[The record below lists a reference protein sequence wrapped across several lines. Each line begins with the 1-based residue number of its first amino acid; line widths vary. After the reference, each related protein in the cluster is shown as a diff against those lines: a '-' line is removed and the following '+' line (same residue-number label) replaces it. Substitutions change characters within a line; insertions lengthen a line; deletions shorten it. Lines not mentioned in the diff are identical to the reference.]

1 MRVLA
6 AVLLSVVFWSCG
18 HEKAV
23 TQKGVANTAAVTAPP
38 LSHNDALR
46 FKYFYLEAV
55 NQQQKGNFDAAFDL
69 YRHCLTIDPNA
80 AEVYFALAGYYGALD
95 QDSMTVRYFKKAA
108 ELSPANNTYMERLAE
123 VYINENRI
131 DDAIDTYERLYTSN
145 RDRSDVLSML
155 FRLYEHKKDYNK
167 MLTTLDRIET
177 VDGASERI
185 TLSRMNVYEMQGKPE
200 KALAE
205 LKSLAQKHPYD
216 MNYRVMMGNWLLQNG
231 QKEAAYGE
239 YQYVL
244 NEEPDNTLAQMSL
257 MDYYQADGQDSI
269 ARAMKE
275 QILSSDKT
283 PSETKLTL
291 MRQVVQ
297 DNEQQGGDSTVVL
310 DMFRRILAQKQSNS
324 DMAELCA
331 AYMSLKQMPKDTINR
346 ALERVLEIAP
356 DNAGARIQ
364 LLQNIWDTKD
374 FDRIIDLSKTALQ
387 YNPD

>member
-131 DDAIDTYERLYTSN
+131 DDAIESYESLYEQN
-145 RDRSDVLSML
+145 KDRSDVLSML
-155 FRLYEHKKDYNK
+155 FRLYEHKKDYPK
-167 MLTTLDRIET
+167 MLSTLSRIEM
-177 VDGASERI
+177 VDGASER
-185 TLSRMNVYEMQGKPE
+185 LSLARMNVYEQQGKQKE
-200 KALAE
+200 ALAE
-205 LKSLAQKHPYD
+205 LKNLAQKHPYD

-231 QKEAAYGE
+231 KSYEALLE
-239 YQYVL
+239 YNKVL
-244 NEEPDNTLAQMSL
+244 KEEPGNLAVRMSL
-257 MDYYQADGQDSI
+257 LDYYRKQD
-269 ARAMKE
+269 K
-275 QILSSDKT
+275 
-283 PSETKLTL
+283 PS
-291 MRQVVQ
+291 
-297 DNEQQGGDSTVVL
+297 G
-310 DMFRRILAQKQSNS
+310 
-324 DMAELCA
+324 
-331 AYMSLKQMPKDTINR
+331 
-346 ALERVLEIAP
+346 
-356 DNAGARIQ
+356 
-364 LLQNIWDTKD
+364 
-374 FDRIIDLSKTALQ
+374 IIDDPNLWSDDPKYIFNLIPRLIALSLRTLELVETL
-387 YNPD
+387 PDIG